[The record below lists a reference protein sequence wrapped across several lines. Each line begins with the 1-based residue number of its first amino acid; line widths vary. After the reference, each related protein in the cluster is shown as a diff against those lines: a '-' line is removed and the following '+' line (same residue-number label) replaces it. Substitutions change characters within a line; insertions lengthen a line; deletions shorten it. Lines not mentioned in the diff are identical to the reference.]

1 MLFCNTESY
10 SGLIQV
16 RWEMLWAAVSS
27 QVIWLWLS
35 GSEMVDSEIR
45 AKGLL
50 RPLCCIDPAG
60 EGQMSDLP
68 GEQFPGNSVQSH
80 SPDAGCKVQEHEEC
94 VCGGCSVFPKGLP

>member
-1 MLFCNTESY
+1 MLFWNTESY

-68 GEQFPGNSVQSH
+68 GEQFPGNSVQSY
-80 SPDAGCKVQEHEEC
+80 SPDAGCKVQEHEEWGGGG
-94 VCGGCSVFPKGLP
+94 VCCIP